1 MAGPTVE
8 SRMLQGVL
16 LMANLAAAVPS
27 STAESRIAE
36 RLACFRGQLGV
47 YARHLDTGET
57 IAVDADARFPTASL
71 IKTGVM
77 VEVFQ
82 RLETGSLK
90 RDQLVT
96 LPDDAKVGG
105 SGVLHGL
112 RGGSAWSVGDL
123 LFLMIALSD
132 NTATNL
138 LVGLVGTGSVNE
150 RMVALGLKETRLY
163 RPTFRG
169 GHADA
174 FPEEEKEY
182 GLGSS
187 TPREMATLMEKIARG
202 QAVSQRASKDMEALL
217 GKQQIHEVL
226 CRHLPGPDAGVT
238 VAHKTGQD
246 EEKRP
251 DAQGR
256 PGSVRSDAGIVTTP
270 KGRYVIAIFA
280 RRALDM
286 RWTVENEALVAG
298 ADVSRLVFEHF
309 TR

>member
-1 MAGPTVE
+1 
-8 SRMLQGVL
+8 
-16 LMANLAAAVPS
+16 MANLAAAASPS
-27 STAESRIAE
+27 AIEARIAA
-36 RLACFRGQLGV
+36 RLASFRGSLGV
-47 YARHLDTGET
+47 YALHLDTGET
-57 IAVDADARFPTASL
+57 IAIGADTRFPTASL

-82 RLETGSLK
+82 RLESGRLK
-90 RDQLVT
+90 REQLVPLT
-96 LPDDAKVGG
+96 DGIKVGG

-112 RGGSAWSVGDL
+112 RDDSAWSVEDL

-132 NTATNL
+132 NTATNML
-138 LVGLVGTGSVNE
+138 IGLTGTQAVND
-150 RMVALGLKETRLY
+150 RMAAMGLAQTRLY

-187 TPREMATLMEKIARG
+187 TPREMATLMERIARG
-202 QAVSQRASKDMEALL
+202 QAVSAGASKDMEGLL
-217 GKQQIHEVL
+217 GRQQIHEVL
-226 CRHLPGPDAGVT
+226 CRLLPGPDAGVT

-246 EEKRP
+246 EEKLP
-251 DAQGR
+251 DPSGA
-256 PGSVRSDAGIVTTP
+256 PGSVRTDAGIVTTP

-280 RRALDM
+280 RRAADM
-286 RWTVENEALVAG
+286 RWTVDNEALVTG
-298 ADVSRLVFEHF
+298 AEVSRLVYEHF

>member
-1 MAGPTVE
+1 
-8 SRMLQGVL
+8 
-16 LMANLAAAVPS
+16 MANLAAAASPS
-27 STAESRIAE
+27 AIEARIAA
-36 RLACFRGQLGV
+36 RLASFRGSLGV
-47 YARHLDTGET
+47 YALHLDTGET
-57 IAVDADARFPTASL
+57 IAIGADTRFPTASL

-82 RLETGSLK
+82 RLESGRLK
-90 RDQLVT
+90 REQLVPLT
-96 LPDDAKVGG
+96 DGIKVGG

-112 RGGSAWSVGDL
+112 RGDSAWSVEDL

-132 NTATNL
+132 NTATNML
-138 LVGLVGTGSVNE
+138 IGLTGTQAVND
-150 RMVALGLKETRLY
+150 RMAAMGLAQTRLY

-187 TPREMATLMEKIARG
+187 TPREMATLMERIARG
-202 QAVSQRASKDMEALL
+202 QAVSAGASKDMEGLL
-217 GKQQIHEVL
+217 GRQQIHEVL
-226 CRHLPGPDAGVT
+226 CRLLPGPDAGVT

-246 EEKRP
+246 EEKLP
-251 DAQGR
+251 DPSGA
-256 PGSVRSDAGIVTTP
+256 PGSVRTDAGIVTTP

-280 RRALDM
+280 RRAADM
-286 RWTVENEALVAG
+286 RWTVDNEALVTG
-298 ADVSRLVFEHF
+298 AEVSRLVYEHF